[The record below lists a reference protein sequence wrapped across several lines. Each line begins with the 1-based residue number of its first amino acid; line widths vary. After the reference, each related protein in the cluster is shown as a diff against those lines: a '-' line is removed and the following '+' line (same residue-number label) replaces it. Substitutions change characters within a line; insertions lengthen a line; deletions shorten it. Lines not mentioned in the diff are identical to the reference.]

1 MSKVNTENKKSN
13 AIGAFLE
20 QYSFLMGIVLIII
33 AWPVMTICLKP
44 FIERLGDLSLFIYNT
59 EFFNQKVFAPAGMLD
74 YICSFLNQLLFTP
87 WSATLLLTALFAAA
101 YMATVRLFELK
112 GINSLLA
119 LIPIALLICTV
130 TGYGH
135 NIYFIK
141 NQNLFFTSTIGFL
154 FALCTAACINK
165 CNKSLVC
172 KLIATVLA
180 GTAGYLIAGAYAL
193 LGLAITA
200 VMSIADKN
208 AQIAGKDA
216 QIADRLAVAGCA
228 ILVILVFPLFFCKQY
243 TAGIEFVNFTTY
255 NSCNT
260 VPFILLSLFTVA
272 LTFAKQTNNSKPIL
286 ELCCTLAATLLA
298 IIIFNGI
305 DKQFAT
311 ELKMF
316 RALENENYQ
325 EVLNLY
331 DNYAD
336 KCNATNKKEYS
347 KLKNEFSGKQREERI
362 NILSE
367 YYRLTYKSPSRTM
380 SQFRLIALGRTG
392 QIGTKLFASMTGEID
407 RDSKLS
413 YSTMLYEYGPTFFNN
428 WGVFSSA
435 YIWASGNSIHS
446 GWNYYNLKEAVVA
459 LMLKGDNELA
469 GKYIDILCA
478 TKIYRK
484 WAEEQKQYMQNGTAD
499 KNSKYNYMLALNCPR
514 KDQYISSSNNME
526 QFLMNHFSVWDNQ
539 PGTNNITKEYAEYAM
554 LWAMYSQNIQTFWKA
569 LNSYIIA
576 NKSTELPRF
585 YQEAVYLYSSIEQQ
599 SELLKIIEIDKDVVQ
614 KHNEFRR
621 FITRNQNLHMF
632 EMRDACY
639 RQFGSTFYYFYY
651 FTKNFI

>member
-208 AQIAGKDA
+208 ARIAGKDA

-260 VPFILLSLFTVA
+260 VPFILLALFTVA

-298 IIIFNGI
+298 LILLNGI

-316 RALENENYQ
+316 QALEKENF
-325 EVLNLY
+325 EKVLEMY
-331 DNYAD
+331 DDYAG
-336 KCNATNKKEYS
+336 KCISANKKSYIS
-347 KLKNEFSGKQREERI
+347 LKKSISGQKRTKQAD
-362 NILSE
+362 ILSG
-367 YYRLTYKSPSRTM
+367 YYRDTYKTPSRTM

-392 QIGTKLFASMTGEID
+392 QIGSKLFSSMTGEID
-407 RDSKLS
+407 RSSKLS
-413 YSTMLYEYGPTFFNN
+413 YSTMLFEYGPTFFNN

-435 YIWASGNSIHS
+435 YVWASGNSIHS
-446 GWNYYNLKEAVVA
+446 GWNYYNLKESVIA

-478 TKIYRK
+478 TKVYRK
-484 WAEEQKQYMQNGTAD
+484 WAEEQKQYIQTGTAAT
-499 KNSKYNYMLALNCPR
+499 NSKYRYMQALDCPR
-514 KDQYISSSNNME
+514 ENQYISSSRDIE
-526 QFLMNHFSVWDNQ
+526 SFLVHHFALWDKQ
-539 PGTNNITKEYAEYAM
+539 PEKITPEYAECAM
-554 LWAMYSQNIQTFWKA
+554 LWSIYSQQIPEFWTA
-569 LNSYIIA
+569 F
-576 NKSTELPRF
+576 NKYMEITDATHIPRY
-585 YQEAVYLYSSIEQQ
+585 YQEAAYMYATLEQPA
-599 SELLKIIEIDKDVVQ
+599 LLEIFPFDKEIANTYKDFDRFAQ
-614 KHNEFRR
+614 KNRQL
-621 FITRNQNLHMF
+621 TAV
-632 EMRDACY
+632 EMRNECFKK
-639 RQFGSTFYYFYY
+639 FGSTFFYFY
-651 FTKNFI
+651 FFVRNFL